1 MVLLCLGTGGSLSC
15 LLLTHSFSS
24 VHLWSDERQSD
35 RKDRRERSEFF
46 SGVKGNQ
53 IGKTGE
59 RFEVTHFLVCWQMLF
74 TWILTFLL
82 ASIVVVNDER

>member
-1 MVLLCLGTGGSLSC
+1 MVLLCLGTGGLLSC
-15 LLLTHSFSS
+15 LLLTHSFSY
-24 VHLWSDERQSD
+24 VHLWSDEWQSD

-59 RFEVTHFLVCWQMLF
+59 RFEVTFF
-74 TWILTFLL
+74 SLL
-82 ASIVVVNDER
+82 ANVIYMDFDISVGKYRSCQ